1 MKLGFVKYVAWSV
14 FVRDRSFD
22 CHVMTQTTIM
32 SFQLQDN
39 VGGENRDASVAVG
52 KFIPA
57 DLYTKNI
64 GSWEKVSE
72 SI

>member
-1 MKLGFVKYVAWSV
+1 
-14 FVRDRSFD
+14 
-22 CHVMTQTTIM
+22 M

-57 DLYTKNI
+57 DLYAKNI